1 MAITKIQSESL
12 NLADDFAFTGTIT
25 GAGGANTP
33 LFQAKVSS
41 QTVSANT
48 DTLLQFDTEVI
59 DSDNCYDNSSG
70 NYKFQ
75 PNVAGYYHFSST
87 IGGTN
92 HNNQVYSIYYKK
104 NGSTSLYL
112 TESTS
117 FIGYTHSQNYI
128 AYMNGTT
135 DYMQCWC
142 YFGLNKSISSTSI
155 WSAYK
160 IIE

>member
-12 NLADDFAFTGTIT
+12 NLSDNYDFTGTVT

-33 LFQAKVSS
+33 FFQAKVSS

-48 DTLLQFDTEVI
+48 ETLLQFDTEVI
-59 DSDNCYDNSSG
+59 DSDSCYDNSGG

-75 PNVAGYYHFSST
+75 PNVAGYYHFSSA

-92 HNNQVYSIYYKK
+92 HSNQVYSIFYKK
-104 NGSTSLYL
+104 NGSTNLYV

-128 AYMNGTT
+128 EYMNGTT

-142 YFGLNKSISSTSI
+142 YFGLNKSISSSSI